1 MDNTKRE
8 LRQQKREI
16 KRAGGKR
23 RRRLLKQGLAER
35 PEEAPD
41 AEVDFGRFSSA
52 QFNGIDRDSKR
63 QRPSSPEPSET
74 TQGPLDTS
82 ETPSQRL
89 TIAPNSR

>member
-41 AEVDFGRFSSA
+41 SEFDFGRYSSA
-52 QFNGIDRDSKR
+52 KLNGIDRDSKR
-63 QRPSSPEPSET
+63 ERPSPHEP
-74 TQGPLDTS
+74 
-82 ETPSQRL
+82 
-89 TIAPNSR
+89 A